1 MLSEGASPSPTG
13 AEGTAF
19 ALSWNE
25 NATNFTKDL
34 LISQH
39 LILMANCVSICSAE
53 SLHQWVGLRCLNTG
67 I

>member
-1 MLSEGASPSPTG
+1 MLSGGASPSPTG

-19 ALSWNE
+19 ALIWNE

-39 LILMANCVSICSAE
+39 LILKTNCVTICLAE
-53 SLHQWVGLRCLNTG
+53 SLHQWVGSRCLNTG